1 MSSDRPLQ
9 ADEVARYLAGHPDFF
24 ERHPQLL
31 ADLAL
36 PDPHNGQAISL
47 AERQSLILRGRIQSL
62 EARLAQMVRH
72 GSENDSIADR
82 MVQWARALL
91 SEDDAASLPAVALER
106 LRLLFAVP
114 FAGMRLW
121 NLRPEHARLAVAAPV
136 SDDIRRL
143 AASMVAPYC
152 GANVGFEPVRWL
164 EAGEA
169 TVHSLAMMPLRAGG
183 AAEVFGLLVLGSPD
197 KERFHLTMGTAFLT
211 RLGELAG
218 AALSRLRAP

>member
-1 MSSDRPLQ
+1 MSSDSALQ
-9 ADEVARYLAGHPDFF
+9 AEAVARYLAGHPEFF
-24 ERHPQLL
+24 EQHPHLL

-36 PDPHNGQAISL
+36 PHPHDGQAISL
-47 AERQSLILRGRIQSL
+47 VERQSLILRGRIQSL
-62 EARLAQMVRH
+62 EARIAQMVRH
-72 GSENDSIADR
+72 GSDNDATADR

-91 SEDDAASLPAVALER
+91 AEDCAARLPQVALER
-106 LRLLFAVP
+106 LRALFAVP
-114 FAGMRLW
+114 FAALRLW
-121 NLRPEHARLAVAAPV
+121 SLRPEYAQLAVAAPV
-136 SDDIRRL
+136 GEDVRRL

-169 TVHSLAMMPLRAGG
+169 AVHSLAMMPLRAGSG
-183 AAEVFGLLVLGSPD
+183 AEVFGLLVLGSPD

-211 RLGELAG
+211 RIGELTG